1 MFKLCQAMA
10 VERDKAKRVSGGSQP
25 NQMQM
30 EKDMKIL
37 QKELAYAR
45 SSRDT
50 FKQVRP
56 TKHYIFS
63 HHLLHCKF
71 HEI

>member
-1 MFKLCQAMA
+1 MA
-10 VERDKAKRVSGGSQP
+10 IERDKAKRVSGGSQP

-30 EKDMKIL
+30 EKDMIIL

-56 TKHYIFS
+56 TKHYIFA
-63 HHLLHCKF
+63 HHLLHWKF

>member
-1 MFKLCQAMA
+1 MA
-10 VERDKAKRVSGGSQP
+10 IERDKAKRVSGGSQL

-30 EKDMKIL
+30 EKDMIIL

>member
-1 MFKLCQAMA
+1 MA
-10 VERDKAKRVSGGSQP
+10 IERDKAKRVSGGSQP

-30 EKDMKIL
+30 EKDMIIL